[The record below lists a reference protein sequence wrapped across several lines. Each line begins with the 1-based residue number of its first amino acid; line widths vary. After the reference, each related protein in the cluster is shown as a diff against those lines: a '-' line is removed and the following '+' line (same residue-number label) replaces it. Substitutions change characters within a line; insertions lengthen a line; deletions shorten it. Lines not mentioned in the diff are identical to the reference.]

1 MKKIT
6 RILMLLLA
14 LSTFAVARS
23 VAQEVIVGARL
34 SNHPAEVRTAR
45 PSPRHVWVG
54 GEWAPNGGA
63 YAWRAGYWALPPR
76 PGGVWVAGHW
86 RHRPGGWAWVPGH
99 WA

>member
-6 RILMLLLA
+6 KILMLFLA
-14 LSTFAVARS
+14 LSAVAVSRS
-23 VAQEVIVGARL
+23 AAQEVVVGARL

-45 PSPRHVWVG
+45 PSHAHIWVG
-54 GEWAPNGGA
+54 GEWAPSGGT

-86 RHRPGGWAWVPGH
+86 RRRPHGWAWVPGH